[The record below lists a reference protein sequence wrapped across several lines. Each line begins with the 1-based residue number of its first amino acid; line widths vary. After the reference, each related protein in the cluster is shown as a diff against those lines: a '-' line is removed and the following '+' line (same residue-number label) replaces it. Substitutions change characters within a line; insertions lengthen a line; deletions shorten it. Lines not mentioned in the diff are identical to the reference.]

1 MKYRLSMEAK
11 PRLFSSLAAE
21 AGTIC
26 HAFFARY
33 AEHCNLAGRPTDLAW
48 GRDELCK
55 LLNSLAGKDILPDVG
70 AICNTFLDSHT
81 FNDGGKAELELSRD
95 NFGGRVDYH
104 CLTGNTLV
112 VTDYKS
118 GWRIPAKS
126 EAEAG
131 TQGLDY
137 LWLLAPL
144 YPEAEMFSMVF
155 DYVRYGRLFHFER
168 TRAEVE
174 AHGAALLLECEAIS
188 KCKDFPA
195 QPGSWCN
202 FCDYI
207 LACPVF
213 RAAIDNP
220 ASQPGIDYPIAT
232 PEQAVQAMKEYAM
245 LKAGATMLEKRLKNW
260 VDENGFVES
269 GDQLLGYKPS
279 TKVSWTD
286 TEKLVNTL
294 IAAGI
299 DRTAIWGALS
309 LSNTAVKKLT
319 KKLDKPQR
327 DTIYDGAESETTT
340 RFGFMDLEEE
350 K

>member
-11 PRLFSSLAAE
+11 PRLFSSPAAE
-21 AGTIC
+21 AGTIS
-26 HAFFARY
+26 HDFFAKY
-33 AEHCNLAGRPTDLAW
+33 ATHCNDIGRATDLEW
-48 GRDELCK
+48 GRDSLRL
-55 LLNSLAGKDILPDVG
+55 LLNTLAGKDILPDVG
-70 AICNTFLDSHT
+70 TICNTFLDSHT
-81 FNDGGKAELELSRD
+81 FGDGGHAEVELTRD
-95 NFGGRVDYH
+95 NFGGRIDYY
-104 CLTGNTLV
+104 CCSGNTII
-112 VTDYKS
+112 VTDYKT
-118 GWRIPAKS
+118 GFRVPARS

-137 LWLLAPL
+137 LWLLAES
-144 YPEAEMFSMVF
+144 YPDAEMFSMTF

-195 QPGSWCN
+195 RPGSWCD
-202 FCDYI
+202 FCDFI
-207 LACPVF
+207 LDCPVF
-213 RAAIDNP
+213 RAAIDSP
-220 ASQPGIDYPIAT
+220 ASQPGIDFPLAT

-245 LKAGATMLEKRLKNW
+245 LKHGAAMLEKRLKNW
-260 VDENGFVES
+260 VDANGFVES

-279 TKVSWTD
+279 TKVSWPD
-286 TEKLVNTL
+286 TEALVKSL
-294 IAAGI
+294 MDSGI

-319 KKLDKPQR
+319 KKLDKPKR
-327 DTIYDGAESETTT
+327 DTIYDGAETETTT
-340 RFGFMDLEEE
+340 RFGFMDSEEE